1 MSNRIVLVFTILLV
15 CQLLGEV
22 MARLLLLPL
31 PGPVIGMVILFI
43 GLAVYGR
50 VPDDLGVIAGGL
62 LQNLSLLFVPAGVG
76 VMLYARLMAENWLPL
91 SVAVVA
97 SALITIVVTGLVMNW
112 TVRLTQRQD
121 PNKGGDA

>member
-50 VPDDLGVIAGGL
+50 VPDDLSVIAGGL

>member
-91 SVAVVA
+91 SVALVA
-97 SALITIVVTGLVMNW
+97 SALITIVVTGLVMAW
-112 TVRLTQRQD
+112 TVRLTHRQGSD
-121 PNKGGDA
+121 KGGEI